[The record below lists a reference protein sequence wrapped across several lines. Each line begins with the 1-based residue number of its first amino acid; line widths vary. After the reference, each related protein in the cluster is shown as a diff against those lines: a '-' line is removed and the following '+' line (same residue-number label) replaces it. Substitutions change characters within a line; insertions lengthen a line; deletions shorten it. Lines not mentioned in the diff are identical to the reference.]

1 MATKFLTNL
10 DLNNNQILNG
20 TFEKLGTDPNTNLFE
35 GRMIYHTG
43 DDAIKYYTGSAW
55 ETVINGVTSAG
66 SQSSA
71 LTVGESNAG
80 EITLTLNLA
89 DGSNAGL
96 LTAAFYT
103 LLNNATSSNTGSTLA
118 KRDAD
123 GRLQVTAPQN
133 DLDAANKAYVDG
145 ARSGLD
151 VKQSVKYATNATL
164 SAYTHSSGVLTASGN
179 GAFSIDSAVFTSGDN
194 GTRVLVKNETSS
206 NAPYNGIYEVTD
218 AGSASTP
225 WVLTRTTDADSSS
238 EINPGMFVFVEQ
250 GTAWAD
256 SGWVLTTDG
265 AITLGS
271 TNLTFVQFSA
281 AGQSIAGNGLTKS
294 GNTIDAVG
302 TTDRISVSADAID
315 IASTYV
321 GQSSITTL
329 GTITTGT
336 WNATDIAV
344 TAGGTGSSTASG
356 ARTNLAGDITG
367 GTTSTP
373 VLSKVAAQ
381 SVTGSST
388 SFDIDHNFN
397 TRDVVVQVFDE
408 TSHDT
413 VFCDVVRSSTNRVQV
428 SFSVAPG
435 SSSYRVVVTG

>member
-10 DLNNNQILNG
+10 DLVNNQILNG
-20 TFEKLGTDPNTNLFE
+20 TFEKLGTDPSTNLFE
-35 GRMIYHTG
+35 GRMIYNTA
-43 DDAIKYYTGSAW
+43 DDAVKYYTGAAW
-55 ETVINGVTSAG
+55 ETLINGITSAG

-151 VKQSVKYATNATL
+151 VKQSVKYATNAVL
-164 SAYTHSSGVLTASGN
+164 SGYTHLSGVLTASGN
-179 GAFSIDSAVFTSGDN
+179 GAFSIDGAVFTSGDN
-194 GTRVLVKNETSS
+194 GTRVLIKNETSS
-206 NAPYNGIYEVTD
+206 NAPYNGIYTVTD
-218 AGSASTP
+218 AGSGSTP
-225 WVLTRTTDADSSS
+225 WVLTRATDADSSA

-265 AITLGS
+265 SITLGS

-302 TTDRISVSADAID
+302 TADRISVSADAID
-315 IASTYV
+315 ISTNYV
-321 GQSSITTL
+321 GQASITTL
-329 GTITTGT
+329 GTITTGE
-336 WNATDIAV
+336 WNATDVAV

-373 VLSKVAAQ
+373 VLSKVASQ

-388 SFDIDHNFN
+388 TFNIDHNFN

-413 VFCDVVRSSTNRVQV
+413 VFVDVVRSTVNRVQV
-428 SFSVAPG
+428 TFASAPG